1 MPPIST
7 EIQHFFSL
15 QNHQKK
21 KKETIQPSVLNKI
34 SQNDGNKIASPLPIP
49 SRFLFLAMQLPLRG
63 Q

>member
-7 EIQHFFSL
+7 QIQHFFSL

-21 KKETIQPSVLNKI
+21 ETIQPSVFNKI

-49 SRFLFLAMQLPLRG
+49 SRFLFLAMQLPLRS